1 MLVKATNVETNHPIM
16 ITIPETAYQ
25 AVLKAHTDSVAE
37 EEKER
42 LYIQE
47 RVDAKFTDQE
57 QSTLWLCMND
67 KNEDFIHDRLNP
79 IVRKHMNS
87 TVPVELYRGVSRI
100 ERMKLEDLAE
110 GDEFT
115 LDRVTSFSSDF
126 ATAKQFA
133 GRWHYDSNIIL
144 SMRNCP
150 WAYNYQEDIINI
162 VLGAP
167 DEEYMGLAKVDEQ
180 RADKLD
186 MVTGECEFML
196 PSEARY
202 RIIHI
207 EDQFQTDPNA
217 MAYTIIHLE
226 LIEW

>member
-1 MLVKATNVETNHPIM
+1 MFNAPSITCEMFQKQVE
-16 ITIPETAYQ
+16 
-25 AVLKAHTDSVAE
+25 AVRE

-42 LYIQE
+42 LYIQQ
-47 RVDAKFTDQE
+47 RVDEKFTDEE
-57 QSTLWLCMND
+57 QSTLWMCMND
-67 KNEDFIHDRLNP
+67 KNDDFIHERLNP

-100 ERMKLEDLAE
+100 EARKLEDLAE

-126 ATAKQFA
+126 STARQFA

-167 DEEYMGLAKVDEQ
+167 DEEFMGQMEKEQ
-180 RADKLD
+180 REDKLD

-196 PSEARY
+196 PKEARY
-202 RIIHI
+202 RIVHI
-207 EDQFQTDPNA
+207 EGQFQTGPNA
-217 MAYTIIHLE
+217 MTYTIIHLE

>member
-1 MLVKATNVETNHPIM
+1 MFNVPT
-16 ITIPETAYQ
+16 ITCEMFQ
-25 AVLKAHTDSVAE
+25 KQVEAVRE

-42 LYIQE
+42 LYIQQ
-47 RVDAKFTDQE
+47 RVDEKFTDQE
-57 QSTLWLCMND
+57 QSILWLCMND
-67 KNEDFIHDRLNP
+67 KNTDYIHELLNP

-100 ERMKLEDLAE
+100 EARKLEDLAE

-126 ATAKQFA
+126 STARQFA
-133 GRWHYDSNIIL
+133 GRWHYDSNVIL

-150 WAYNYQEDIINI
+150 WAYNYQEDITNI

-167 DEEYMGLAKVDEQ
+167 DEEYMGLAKIEEQ
-180 RADKLD
+180 REDKLD

-196 PSEARY
+196 PKEARY

>member
-1 MLVKATNVETNHPIM
+1 MFNVPT
-16 ITIPETAYQ
+16 ITCEIFQKQVE
-25 AVLKAHTDSVAE
+25 AVRE

-42 LYIQE
+42 LYIQQ
-47 RVDAKFTDQE
+47 RVDEKFTDEE
-57 QSTLWLCMND
+57 QSTLWMCMND
-67 KNEDFIHDRLNP
+67 KNDDFIHERLNP

-100 ERMKLEDLAE
+100 EARKLEDLTE

-115 LDRVTSFSSDF
+115 LGRVTSFSSDF
-126 ATAKQFA
+126 STARQFA
-133 GRWHYDSNIIL
+133 GRWHYDSNVIL

-167 DEEYMGLAKVDEQ
+167 DEEYMGLSKVEEQ
-180 RADKLD
+180 REDKLD
-186 MVTGECEFML
+186 MVTSECEFML
-196 PSEARY
+196 PKEARY
-202 RIIHI
+202 RIVNI

>member
-1 MLVKATNVETNHPIM
+1 MFNVPT
-16 ITIPETAYQ
+16 ITSEMFQ
-25 AVLKAHTDSVAE
+25 KQVEAVRE

-42 LYIQE
+42 LYIQQ
-47 RVDAKFTDQE
+47 RVDEKFTDEE

-67 KNEDFIHDRLNP
+67 KNDDFIHERLNP

-100 ERMKLEDLAE
+100 EARKLEDLAE

-126 ATAKQFA
+126 STARQFA
-133 GRWHYDSNIIL
+133 GRWHYDSNVIL

-167 DEEYMGLAKVDEQ
+167 DEEYMGLSKVEEQ
-180 RADKLD
+180 REDKLD

-196 PSEARY
+196 PKEARY
-202 RIIHI
+202 RIVNI